1 MELDYDYIA
10 KLVRKMQE
18 GDSDAFAE
26 LYTATYQSQYR
37 FAYQY
42 VKDPYLAQ
50 DILQEVYILVLKNL
64 DTLKNPRLFVS
75 WLHQITFRI
84 CFDTWQKRKRQ
95 EQELDYISSGQTSDF
110 SESFSDIMTNPEKHI
125 LNKDAKARLMQPIQ
139 SLPPQYSQAIIMR
152 YYNNMN
158 IEDIAV
164 AMDYSR
170 STAKRRLR
178 KGRKLLENMLH
189 EEKGGI
195 CFE

>member
-10 KLVRKMQE
+10 KLVRKTQE

-95 EQELDYISSGQTSDF
+95 EQELDYISSGQTSLFRIFLGCHDESGEAY
-110 SESFSDIMTNPEKHI
+110 SEQRCK
-125 LNKDAKARLMQPIQ
+125 
-139 SLPPQYSQAIIMR
+139 
-152 YYNNMN
+152 
-158 IEDIAV
+158 
-164 AMDYSR
+164 
-170 STAKRRLR
+170 STADA
-178 KGRKLLENMLH
+178 GDPVTASTIFAGDHHALLQ
-189 EEKGGI
+189 
-195 CFE
+195 

>member
-1 MELDYDYIA
+1 MITLQNWYAKRRKATAMHLQNYI
-10 KLVRKMQE
+10 LLLISRSTVLPINM
-18 GDSDAFAE
+18 
-26 LYTATYQSQYR
+26 
-37 FAYQY
+37 Y

-95 EQELDYISSGQTSDF
+95 EQELDYISSGQASDF
-110 SESFSDIMTNPEKHI
+110 SESFSDVMTNPEKHI
-125 LNKDAKARLMQPIQ
+125 LNKDAKARLMQAIQ

>member
-10 KLVRKMQE
+10 KLVRKTQE

-110 SESFSDIMTNPEKHI
+110 SESF
-125 LNKDAKARLMQPIQ
+125 
-139 SLPPQYSQAIIMR
+139 
-152 YYNNMN
+152 
-158 IEDIAV
+158 
-164 AMDYSR
+164 
-170 STAKRRLR
+170 
-178 KGRKLLENMLH
+178 
-189 EEKGGI
+189 
-195 CFE
+195 

>member
-10 KLVRKMQE
+10 KLVRKTQE

-125 LNKDAKARLMQPIQ
+125 LKKDAKARLMQAIQ

-152 YYNNMN
+152 YYN
-158 IEDIAV
+158 
-164 AMDYSR
+164 
-170 STAKRRLR
+170 K
-178 KGRKLLENMLH
+178 
-189 EEKGGI
+189 
-195 CFE
+195 

>member
-10 KLVRKMQE
+10 KLVRKTQE

-64 DTLKNPRLFVS
+64 DTLKNSRLFVS

-84 CFDTWQKRKRQ
+84 CFNTWKKRKRQ
-95 EQELDYISSGQTSDF
+95 EQELDYVSSGLTPEF
-110 SESFSDIMTNPEKHI
+110 SEASTEATTNPEKHV
-125 LNKDAKARLMQPIQ
+125 LNKDAELRLMQAIQ

-152 YYNNMN
+152 YYNNMS
-158 IEDIAV
+158 IEDIAI
-164 AMDYSR
+164 AMDYSK
-170 STAKRRLR
+170 STVKRRLR
-178 KGRKLLENMLH
+178 KGRKLLEDMLH

>member
-10 KLVRKMQE
+10 KLVQKTQN

-26 LYTATYQSQYR
+26 LYTATYQAQYR

-42 VKDPYLAQ
+42 VKDVYLAQ
-50 DILQEVYILVLKNL
+50 DILQEVYILVLKNI
-64 DTLKNPRLFVS
+64 DSLKNPRLFVS

-84 CFDTWQKRKRQ
+84 CFNTWKKRRRQ
-95 EQELDYISSGQTSDF
+95 EQELNYVSPDGTSNISKALADHAA
-110 SESFSDIMTNPEKHI
+110 NPENQM
-125 LNKDAKARLMQPIQ
+125 LNKDAQLRLMQAVQ
-139 SLPPQYSQAIIMR
+139 SLPPQYAQAIIMR
-152 YYNNMN
+152 YYNNMT
-158 IEDIAV
+158 IDDIAV

-170 STAKRRLR
+170 STVKRRIR
-178 KGRKLLENMLH
+178 KGSKLLEEMLH

>member
-10 KLVRKMQE
+10 KLVRKTQE

-125 LNKDAKARLMQPIQ
+125 LKKDAKARLMQAIQ

-152 YYNNMN
+152 YYNNMS

-170 STAKRRLR
+170 SL
-178 KGRKLLENMLH
+178 
-189 EEKGGI
+189 
-195 CFE
+195 

>member
-10 KLVRKMQE
+10 KLVRKTQE

-84 CFDTWQKRKRQ
+84 CFDTWQKRKAHITQLLGCDLKDPDFCLTLGILLRA
-95 EQELDYISSGQTSDF
+95 ELQQKRI
-110 SESFSDIMTNPEKHI
+110 
-125 LNKDAKARLMQPIQ
+125 AQPK
-139 SLPPQYSQAIIMR
+139 P
-152 YYNNMN
+152 
-158 IEDIAV
+158 
-164 AMDYSR
+164 
-170 STAKRRLR
+170 
-178 KGRKLLENMLH
+178 
-189 EEKGGI
+189 
-195 CFE
+195 

>member
-10 KLVRKMQE
+10 KLVRKTQE

-125 LNKDAKARLMQPIQ
+125 LKKDAKTRLM
-139 SLPPQYSQAIIMR
+139 QAIIMR
-152 YYNNMN
+152 YYNNMS

-170 STAKRRLR
+170 STVKRRLR